1 MVGDAESSLFQPA
14 PTVPPNVDASS
25 TLSQTEKLAIILP
38 SAPAYQQTSALL
50 LAVRDTPFPEET
62 VSAEIAN
69 ALPAVLR
76 EQLRLIEKAGEV
88 DGLMKR
94 SVGLL
99 ERWYG
104 VVEGLNACIAE
115 WDERLRELEIKVS
128 RKEKSLRD
136 AETY

>member
-1 MVGDAESSLFQPA
+1 M
-14 PTVPPNVDASS
+14 
-25 TLSQTEKLAIILP
+25 
-38 SAPAYQQTSALL
+38 
-50 LAVRDTPFPEET
+50 
-62 VSAEIAN
+62 SAEIAN